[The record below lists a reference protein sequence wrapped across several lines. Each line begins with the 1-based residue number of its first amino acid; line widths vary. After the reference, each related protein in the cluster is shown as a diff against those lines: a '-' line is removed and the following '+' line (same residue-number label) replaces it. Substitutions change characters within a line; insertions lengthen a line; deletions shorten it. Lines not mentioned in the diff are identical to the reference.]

1 VAKAISAYTS
11 SDVAR
16 RRLTTRPRD
25 DHDTVADILVILASK
40 LLREEGTHMID
51 VRALLGASLI
61 GVLALTAVGCSDS
74 SRAAA
79 PAPPPVVKVEPVVQR
94 DVPIPVE
101 YVGTLVGYINAQIRA
116 RVSGHLMSQNYTEG
130 SLVKAGDLLF
140 QVDPRPFQAA
150 LDQAEAKLL
159 QAESQL
165 SQAKA
170 QVSASAAQ
178 VEQAVAKVAQDEAQV
193 KRSEADQRRTELDVG
208 RFTPLAER
216 GSVSQQELDNAVQ
229 NNLANL
235 AAVAAAR
242 AAVQNS
248 QASVLQARAALERA
262 QADVKTQEANIA
274 AARATLADAK
284 LNLGYTRV
292 LAPIS
297 GVAGFRVA
305 NIGDFVGPNDQN
317 PLTTVS
323 QVDPIYAEFPIS
335 EQRALFVFRRW
346 DADPRAPRNIELE
359 LILADGSVYPG
370 RGKTVALD
378 RQVDVT
384 TGTVIGRGVFP
395 NPGNVLRPGQYAKVR
410 LVVEVKKNALLI
422 PQRAVQDV
430 QGVHQV
436 AVVGPDDTVDVRPVK
451 TDARV
456 GPLWLI
462 AEGLKP
468 GERVIVEGG
477 DRVRA
482 GQKVRLAGS
491 TPAPTGASK

>member
-1 VAKAISAYTS
+1 MRPLDSEHEEDPA
-11 SDVAR
+11 AR
-16 RRLTTRPRD
+16 RRT
-25 DHDTVADILVILASK
+25 I
-40 LLREEGTHMID
+40 REAIAGIAG
-51 VRALLGASLI
+51 RALLGMLLMA
-61 GVLALTAVGCSDS
+61 AAGCGN

-79 PAPPPVVKVEPVVQR
+79 PPPPPVVKVELVAQR
-94 DVPIPVE
+94 DVPISLE

-116 RVSGHLMSQNYTEG
+116 RVGGHLMTQNYREG
-130 SLVKAGDLLF
+130 SPVKAGDLLF

-150 LDQAEAKLL
+150 ADQAEAKLL

-170 QVSASAAQ
+170 QIGASQAQ
-178 VEQAVAKVAQDEAQV
+178 VEQAIAKVAQDEAQV

-208 RFTPLAER
+208 RYTPLAQR

-242 AAVQNS
+242 ASVQNS
-248 QASVLQARAALERA
+248 QASVSQARAALERA
-262 QADVKTQEANIA
+262 HADVKTQEANIA
-274 AARATLADAK
+274 AARAALADAK

-305 NIGDFVGPNDQN
+305 NIGDYVGPNDPN

-323 QVDPIYAEFPIS
+323 QVDPIYAEVPVS
-335 EQRALFVFRRW
+335 EQRALARFRHW
-346 DADPRAPRNIELE
+346 QANPQEPRDIELE
-359 LILADGSVYPG
+359 LILADGSVYPRRG
-370 RGKTVALD
+370 RAVALD

-384 TGTVIGRGVFP
+384 TGTVLARGVFP
-395 NPGNVLRPGQYAKVR
+395 NPGNILRPGQYAKVR
-410 LVVEVKKNALLI
+410 VVAEVKKDALLI

-436 AVVGPDDTVDVRPVK
+436 AVVGADDTVDVRKVK

-456 GPLWLI
+456 GSLWI
-462 AEGLKP
+462 ISEGLKP
-468 GERVIVEGG
+468 GERVVVEGG
-477 DRVRA
+477 ERVRP
-482 GQKVRLAGS
+482 GQKVRLAEA